1 MMFLV
6 RLNEPPTATYFRSI
20 RGDTIYET
28 TDDAPTMAHQMSFSA
43 ANEIARLLRLRGF
56 ENALVVDA
64 YGQTPT
70 GSELAT
76 AKGSIEYVVRF
87 YHKYFCGQDKAGQY
101 LGGPRAHAVPMSK
114 EASERVAAH
123 LRKMGFKDAEII
135 ESDVAPPDVEKELA
149 LIWPSEFSKNV
160 EQ

>member
-28 TDDAPTMAHQMSFSA
+28 TDDAPTMACQMSFSA

-64 YGQTPT
+64 YGQTPS
-70 GSELAT
+70 GAELAT
-76 AKGSIEYVVRF
+76 AKGLIEYVVRF
-87 YHKYFCGQDKAGQY
+87 HHKYFCGQNKLGQY
-101 LGGPRAHAVPMSK
+101 LGGPREQAVAMSK
-114 EASERVAAH
+114 EAAEQVGLK
-123 LRKMGFKDAEII
+123 LRRTGFVNDVQII

-149 LIWPSEFSKNV
+149 LIWPA
-160 EQ
+160 